1 MASAFPYSLFPSF
14 YSPGPIAAQ
23 RQELGS
29 CGKYEHVQPFV
40 VETGDQQVSELKW
53 SALRCLKR
61 ENWEPLEPVPI
72 PLLPAKTGCKFRP
85 VSLEELTYTGRII
98 TGEKTEA
105 MTMGPLNFTEQ
116 MANFFLDHSNDAFSS
131 MGKLLEEHFYFGE
144 SVLRGNA
151 RKTAV
156 NVNHLRVFTER
167 VKKRGCPLSSASK
180 HARLLNLLLRE
191 SIFDIPPDLL
201 AENIHEEM
209 KIQRNKLLFDHSATG
224 GALVYCPFSKGANS
238 EDGCLIYPGSNSM
251 NLLNFHKVALS
262 YDQDKMPKLNVKFKP
277 VKFELKG
284 RIHQI
289 NASALE
295 EEVFVGVRSDYHCG
309 AWKLSNEI
317 NPAALQVV
325 QTEKVATCINVS
337 PHVPGEL
344 VIASECG
351 AAYLWVLDK
360 GLQKIRKETENL
372 YFNAQL
378 PWRWCDFTA
387 HPRVYMYADRT
398 GLDLTDVRAGESYN
412 QTLFKIGAAADCQK
426 GERVILPK
434 HLRDVNPYHHLITT
448 QYSVYIVDERFSTV
462 PVLKWDHTLDSP
474 PMFVQIANGA
484 VRNRTNKI
492 VLGTQRTQEVLLL
505 QYSGGTQMP
514 CQSFGPPQ
522 KLSTIYDIMQ
532 HLPVRR
538 PHLHE
543 MVAERLHSAGAG
555 LATLYHTR
563 GKKTLSV
570 FQLSAAG
577 DLFYQTLIPQN
588 LSANG
593 KRTLK
598 ESGTIAESEHEP
610 NSATV
615 GERVQSVNCG
625 TEPSHDEAQ
634 DLIPGGSE
642 RQEEASSLR
651 AVDKPRFQSSIKQ
664 STKTPL
670 TPSSATLV
678 MCRRWMNSFLKKQQ
692 KFRNGCEEPQKH
704 SVISTKR
711 LFSHKTFLNDN
722 ELNDTYKEMWNKMKV
737 VMQRKQVL
745 CQNTFPILDPVSVP
759 DVVDPSVWRDE
770 LSERLTASWE
780 GKWNDWWAEKLDVNR
795 DKKVRALRARRRLE
809 KLSRAGRR
817 RELSGSFTSSVS
829 NLSDFSD
836 FSGWSRSSVL
846 DSEQSDYLSGAES
859 NVLSKKSLE
868 VSNQIVNENFGQ
880 EVDLQSSVSVVEQ
893 NQPPTPTFPQ
903 ERQLVSIPKERKR
916 ILQNYLAALEDL
928 PPQSAQGDDGIDG
941 SLPLA
946 ISTQLSHV
954 GSLQMASTSEMSFLP
969 MLRSQPG
976 SSQPKRKRAR
986 MGF

>member
-1 MASAFPYSLFPSF
+1 
-14 YSPGPIAAQ
+14 
-23 RQELGS
+23 
-29 CGKYEHVQPFV
+29 
-40 VETGDQQVSELKW
+40 
-53 SALRCLKR
+53 
-61 ENWEPLEPVPI
+61 
-72 PLLPAKTGCKFRP
+72 
-85 VSLEELTYTGRII
+85 
-98 TGEKTEA
+98 
-105 MTMGPLNFTEQ
+105 
-116 MANFFLDHSNDAFSS
+116 